1 MSGSRSSSFQQ
12 QSASQALLS
21 SETTKITIEAD
32 AKNRETIRKLLE
44 AYEQEHNVFKAH
56 GIKGADRIFNEIENI
71 LLLDLNIKI
80 VTIYN
85 NDKNSAA
92 MIIAAFFGR
101 RFALDNQ
108 PGNPTKYV
116 EKDLLS
122 ECHHPLHTIMVM
134 CYIAHV
140 MQKKFLGKDSGYED
154 GEVYEKLKNELEDIA
169 CKIVSHLNS
178 GESGADRVAIVLQ
191 ADYKSEFGK
200 DTKGKTNT
208 TEKSEEKVGP
218 YHDYLNRKFDQSREI
233 MAIAYKAKARKF
245 LSLRPCL
252 HLMETRNKAV
262 KTIKHTL
269 NWTFRLAYILMFAYM
284 LCRYPFY
291 SSYDSTSSLGF
302 WEMLPF
308 LFVPAVLIA
317 QVSMTIIKSIDHLIF
332 DDFKLKH
339 GSNPFGFYFSSV
351 QRYVRLKKLAFWRVC
366 LVVPLLSLEA
376 IRFVVFAG
384 LPSKPRNFWS
394 GGWVILPLMLE
405 LLYCSLFTIATIS
418 SLRFF
423 HSIQSIGFFVHIFKK
438 MMKTVGMFIL
448 IFCTF
453 WFVLAV
459 THVSLSRTLLVHN
472 STFIYTLSLPGKF
485 EIFGEVQDEDRI
497 GILSN

>member
-233 MAIAYKAKARKF
+233 MAIAYKAKAR
-245 LSLRPCL
+245 
-252 HLMETRNKAV
+252 
-262 KTIKHTL
+262 
-269 NWTFRLAYILMFAYM
+269 
-284 LCRYPFY
+284 
-291 SSYDSTSSLGF
+291 
-302 WEMLPF
+302 
-308 LFVPAVLIA
+308 
-317 QVSMTIIKSIDHLIF
+317 IF

-438 MMKTVGMFIL
+438 M
-448 IFCTF
+448 
-453 WFVLAV
+453 
-459 THVSLSRTLLVHN
+459 VSN
-472 STFIYTLSLPGKF
+472 F
-485 EIFGEVQDEDRI
+485 
-497 GILSN
+497 